1 MQLQFL
7 YGTTTCLFISS
18 YDVFRRI
25 TFCSPVLLSAEVVV
39 RAFRR
44 LSFYMKRISVLE
56 PPSPIIFP
64 S

>member
-7 YGTTTCLFISS
+7 YGTTTRLFISS

-39 RAFRR
+39 RAFRW